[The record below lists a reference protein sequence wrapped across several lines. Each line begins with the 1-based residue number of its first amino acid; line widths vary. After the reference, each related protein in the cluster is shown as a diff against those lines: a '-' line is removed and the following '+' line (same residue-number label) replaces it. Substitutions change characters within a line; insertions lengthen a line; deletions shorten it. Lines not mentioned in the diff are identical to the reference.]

1 MSNRDTTQKFS
12 LVLDGQNLTI
22 EQLVKV
28 ARSPFVEISLSPD
41 AVKRMNSSRN
51 WIESVQKN
59 GEPVVYGINTGFG
72 SQAIVSIDKEK
83 LHTLQQNLIMSH
95 SAGTGDPLPLDVA
108 RATMLLRANTLAR
121 GYSGIRVS
129 VAETLLKMIEKNVIP
144 WMPSQGSLGA
154 SGDLA
159 PLSHLALVV
168 CELGRVPNQDYTGRA
183 YYLDPKT
190 KRWELM
196 SGRAAMKRAGIPQIK
211 LEAKEGLAL
220 NNGTQVST
228 AILALAYYDAVQ
240 IAKCADIAMSMTL
253 EALQGL
259 SAAFRSEIHELRP
272 HPGQI
277 ATAENIR
284 KLVAGSQL
292 LDRQIE
298 QVQDAYS
305 LRCHPQVM
313 AGVRDTFRFIENIL
327 RVEMNATNDN
337 PIILPEL
344 KEYSKAISG
353 GNFHGQSVAFA
364 ADFLSIVLCEIGNI
378 SERRIFRLSDKN
390 LNRGLP
396 SFLIS
401 NPGLENGLMIAQYT
415 AASLVSENKSLAHP
429 ASIDSIPSCENQED
443 HVSMSPISAR
453 KARQILSN
461 IQKIVA
467 IELIYAAQAL
477 ELILNRERQ
486 KIDTTP
492 QKLFGKGT
500 YAAFLTLRKYVSFL
514 EKDRPIYL
522 DIEKTVK
529 LIQSGDLIDAV
540 EKVTGDLNP

>member
-259 SAAFRSEIHELRP
+259 SAAFRPEIHELRP

>member
-1 MSNRDTTQKFS
+1 MSIQHTSPKFS
-12 LVLDGQNLTI
+12 LELDGQNLTI
-22 EQLVKV
+22 EQLVKA
-28 ARSPFVEISLSPD
+28 ARTPFVKVSLSTD
-41 AVKRMNSSRN
+41 ALKRMNMSRN
-51 WIESVQKN
+51 WVENVQKN

-83 LHTLQQNLIMSH
+83 LHALQQNLIMSH
-95 SAGTGDPLPLDVA
+95 SAGTGDPLPIDVA

-121 GYSGIRVS
+121 GYSGIRVL
-129 VAETLLKMIEKNVIP
+129 VVETLLKMIEKNVIP

-159 PLSHLALVV
+159 PLSHLALVL
-168 CELGRVPNQDYTGRA
+168 CNLGRVPSPEYTGRA
-183 YYLDPKT
+183 YFLDPKT
-190 KRWELM
+190 NRWELM
-196 SGRAAMKRAGIPQIK
+196 NGRAAMKRAGIPQIK

-228 AILALAYYDAVQ
+228 AMLALAYYDAVQ
-240 IAKCADIAMSMTL
+240 VAKCADIAMGMTL
-253 EALQGL
+253 EALQGI
-259 SAAFRSEIHELRP
+259 SAAFRPEIHELRP

-284 KLVAGSQL
+284 KLTAGSQL

-313 AGVRDTFRFIENIL
+313 AGVRDTFRFIENIV
-327 RVEMNATNDN
+327 RIEMNATNDN

-344 KEYSKAISG
+344 NEYSKAISG

-396 SFLIS
+396 SFLIT

-467 IELIYAAQAL
+467 IELMYAAQAL

-486 KIDTTP
+486 KVDTNP
-492 QKLFGKGT
+492 QSLFGKGT
-500 YAAFLTLRKYVSFL
+500 FAAFTTLRKYVPFL
-514 EKDRPIYL
+514 EKDRPIFL
-522 DIEKTVK
+522 DIEKAVH
-529 LIQSGDLIDAV
+529 LIQSGELIDAV
-540 EKVTGDLNP
+540 EKETGELNP